1 MFHSAADHRVDA
13 RVGQIDGFG
22 VHLVGH
28 DIAHDGGRG
37 ALGGEGRHVRSDVG
51 GDPARRGQGE
61 SPTP

>member
-1 MFHSAADHRVDA
+1 MASACISWATTLRMTVA
-13 RVGQIDGFG
+13 
-22 VHLVGH
+22 
-28 DIAHDGGRG
+28 AG